1 MMRWCCLPFF
11 CFSNLPNI
19 LNIFNIHNNN
29 IFNIHKN
36 NVSHNNI
43 YYTDTVRF
51 VPPITEGVVVKVYDG
66 DTITV
71 ASKLPYKE
79 SLLYRFSV
87 RLRGIDAPEIVTK
100 SSLPSSLTGEEMI
113 KMVIEKKRGIQVRDI
128 LSDKILHRTVQLK
141 NTGTEKYG
149 RLLADVYLG
158 DVHIN
163 AWMIQNKY
171 AVEYYGG
178 RKF

>member
-1 MMRWCCLPFF
+1 MRWCCLPFF
-11 CFSNLPNI
+11 CCFNTPTNI
-19 LNIFNIHNNN
+19 
-29 IFNIHKN
+29 
-36 NVSHNNI
+36 HNNI

-66 DTITV
+66 DTITI

-100 SSLPSSLTGEEMI
+100 TSSPSSLQGED
-113 KMVIEKKRGIQVRDI
+113 MVKEKKRAIQVRDI

-158 DVHIN
+158 NVHIN
-163 AWMIQNKY
+163 MWMIQNKY

-178 RKF
+178 RKK